1 MEKQSAAVSLSSL
14 KSWPWDAR
22 EVLSPGTGQACSP
35 QALQQAQP
43 SALKYLQMLQEWNQ
57 PMARVTGEAL
67 RCYCEHHAASSN
79 HDEQEVP
86 EPVHAPMQ

>member
-43 SALKYLQMLQEWNQ
+43 SALKYLEMLPRMEPIHGQSHW
-57 PMARVTGEAL
+57 G
-67 RCYCEHHAASSN
+67 SS
-79 HDEQEVP
+79 EVLL
-86 EPVHAPMQ
+86 